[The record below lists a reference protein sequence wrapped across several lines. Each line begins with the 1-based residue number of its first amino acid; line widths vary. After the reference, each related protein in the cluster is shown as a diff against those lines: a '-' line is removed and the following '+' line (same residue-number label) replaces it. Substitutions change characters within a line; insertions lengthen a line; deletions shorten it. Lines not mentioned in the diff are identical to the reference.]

1 MHVESESQGW
11 TKRRSLRIQ
20 LLVIVALGL
29 SSFMA
34 SFIIYPTL
42 PLFVLELG
50 STKLELGL
58 ILSIASITTVLTR
71 IPLGA
76 LSDRVGTWNFVGFS
90 MIGHSL
96 SNFLYLA
103 VPNAAWLYPLRAFH
117 AAAMATFNP
126 ITVSIASGLV
136 GKEHRGRILGIYLTT
151 PAASMMIGPA
161 INSFLIE
168 RGGFSLTFL
177 VAGLLPLA
185 GFILCILT
193 RRLRIFEET
202 TSPASEAKHHSR
214 KGSTLSLLK
223 NLVTSRAVIAISIA
237 RTSFSTTDG
246 IFGTIFAIH
255 VVQNL
260 SLPPYMIGLFFAAKG
275 IANTSVRWPVGI
287 FCDRVGGKRPAIL
300 AFVVTG
306 LGFLILSET
315 QSMALITMAMLMIG
329 LAWGTRAITEW
340 ALIANLPGGSTAIAT
355 SYLST
360 LFDLGEAIGAFLAG
374 LMMVY
379 LPFSSIFKAS
389 AAIVIAGV
397 IPLTAVNIKKE

>member
-1 MHVESESQGW
+1 MYVESNSQDW
-11 TKRRSLRIQ
+11 TERRRLQVQ

-42 PLFVLELG
+42 PLYVLEMG

-76 LSDRVGTWNFVGFS
+76 LSDRVGTWNFVSFS

-117 AAAMATFNP
+117 AAAIATFNP

-136 GKEHRGRILGIYLTT
+136 GREHRGRVLGIYLTT

-161 INSFLIE
+161 LNSYLIE
-168 RGGFSLTFL
+168 RGGYLLTFL

-185 GFILCILT
+185 GFVLCILA
-193 RRLRIFEET
+193 RRLRIFEKT
-202 TSPASEAKHHSR
+202 ASQALEAKHSSS
-214 KGSTLSLLK
+214 KASTLFLLK
-223 NLVTSRAVIAISIA
+223 NLVTSRAVVAISIA

-260 SLPPYMIGLFFAAKG
+260 SLPPHMIGLFFAVMG
-275 IANTSVRWPVGI
+275 IANTSVRWPIGL

-300 AFVVTG
+300 AFILTG
-306 LGFLILSET
+306 LSFLILSET
-315 QSMALITMAMLMIG
+315 QSLALVTLAMLMTG

-360 LFDLGEAIGAFLAG
+360 LFDLGEAIGAFLGGAF
-374 LMMVY
+374 MIY
-379 LPFSSIFKAS
+379 LPFPSIFKIS

-397 IPLTAVNIKKE
+397 IPLTAVKIKKE